1 MRYTTHL
8 YNTKST
14 SVLIPFLTAETGEKR
29 EAENVKR
36 MNGFY
41 DELKRSVFGYT
52 ESDSF
57 PEGGR
62 YFAKALVDEN
72 EKGFEVKVIMRLRC
86 GGKTISSRTLTHTWQ
101 DGVVIKKQVD
111 SHQ

>member
-14 SVLIPFLTAETGEKR
+14 SVLIPFFTAETGEKR

-41 DELKRSVFGYT
+41 DELKRSVAVFC
-52 ESDSF
+52 ESDTF
-57 PEGGR
+57 PDGGR
-62 YFAKALVDEN
+62 YFAKSTVSEDGDRLT
-72 EKGFEVKVIMRLRC
+72 VKVVMRLRVC
-86 GGKTISSRTLTHTWQ
+86 GECISGREMTHIWK
-101 DGVVIKKQVD
+101 DGVIVSKKIEG
-111 SHQ
+111 